1 MDERQIEKDIA
12 KVRQAAP
19 IPCLWLFG
27 KTGSGKTSVIHYL
40 TGAEEAIIGEGFR
53 PETRTSRRFD
63 FPDSIDPLLRF
74 LDTRG
79 LAEATYD
86 PTEDIRQFSQ
96 STQMMIVTVRVT
108 DHALSNLVVPLR
120 SIRRASPEIPVLL
133 VLTCLHEATGTLDLS
148 DGPDPFSATGDRAS
162 VAIASGAQTDTVVKT
177 SVPEALQRL
186 IAEKSSQFA
195 GLFDALIPI
204 NLTPLEDGY
213 ANPEFGGD
221 RLKQA
226 ILERLPHAY
235 RQALLALNQTG
246 GRELSMLQRKSR
258 WQVLTSS
265 ALAAT
270 AGVVPVP
277 WVDIPAVLGIQAHM
291 ATRIAA
297 IYDQEITPARWAL
310 LSSAAGTRIAIRLA
324 VREATKFIPFVG
336 MAVGAAGAFAFTYA
350 LGMSWDWYFANLQKG
365 HVPNA
370 DDLKEV
376 FAKQLQR
383 GHALWRA

>member
-1 MDERQIEKDIA
+1 MNERQIEKDIA

-96 STQMMIVTVRVT
+96 STQMMIVTVRVS

-120 SIRRASPEIPVLL
+120 SIRRASPEMPVLL

-162 VAIASGAQTDTVVKT
+162 VALASGVQADTVVKT
-177 SVPEALQRL
+177 SVPGALQR
-186 IAEKSSQFA
+186 K
-195 GLFDALIPI
+195 
-204 NLTPLEDGY
+204 T
-213 ANPEFGGD
+213 
-221 RLKQA
+221 
-226 ILERLPHAY
+226 
-235 RQALLALNQTG
+235 
-246 GRELSMLQRKSR
+246 
-258 WQVLTSS
+258 
-265 ALAAT
+265 
-270 AGVVPVP
+270 
-277 WVDIPAVLGIQAHM
+277 
-291 ATRIAA
+291 
-297 IYDQEITPARWAL
+297 
-310 LSSAAGTRIAIRLA
+310 
-324 VREATKFIPFVG
+324 
-336 MAVGAAGAFAFTYA
+336 
-350 LGMSWDWYFANLQKG
+350 
-365 HVPNA
+365 
-370 DDLKEV
+370 
-376 FAKQLQR
+376 
-383 GHALWRA
+383 